1 MSEMTHKEVLSAR
14 RRKAAMDEVRRD
26 GVVAWPLAMR
36 SARAMSNKALER
48 AAQGCTELT
57 CLYHG
62 AINEVRR
69 QRETEEANG

>member
-1 MSEMTHKEVLSAR
+1 MSDHMTHKERESAR
-14 RRKAAMDEVRRD
+14 RRKQAMDEVRRD
-26 GVVAWPLAMR
+26 GVVSWPLAVSMA
-36 SARAMSNKALER
+36 SAMTDKQLEQ

-69 QRETEEANG
+69 QRAAEEGN